1 MICAPTQIFV
11 TILKSLISKTV
22 VSSAKRSLSEKRG
35 GEMSQ
40 TVNAETS
47 SSGKNDLTEGVI
59 LFLRENDKKRLLQ
72 EGVPLIKR
80 FMPSFSFD

>member
-1 MICAPTQIFV
+1 
-11 TILKSLISKTV
+11 
-22 VSSAKRSLSEKRG
+22 
-35 GEMSQ
+35 MSQ
-40 TVNAETS
+40 TENAVTS

>member
-1 MICAPTQIFV
+1 
-11 TILKSLISKTV
+11 
-22 VSSAKRSLSEKRG
+22 
-35 GEMSQ
+35 MSQ
-40 TVNAETS
+40 TENAVTS
-47 SSGKNDLTEGVI
+47 SSGKKKKDLTEGVI